1 MVPDKLTCHDQ
12 HHLHG
17 ALLASPREG
26 QRGVPSLDQ
35 AVGFL
40 ANGWADADLSQI
52 SVIAPDGS
60 VALDGQELLD
70 AMQTHLHG

>member
-1 MVPDKLTCHDQ
+1 MTNTTYTAHYWR
-12 HHLHG
+12 HHVKD
-17 ALLASPREG
+17 SEEF
-26 QRGVPSLDQ
+26 PSLDQ